1 MTRYFLAILIIGLVS
16 TYDTV
21 LTHITAD
28 QLLVEC
34 VPGTT
39 ENGYY
44 SYEQNPICEWMIEH
58 RGIGGLIEYKS
69 VGVIIATMILFALS
83 YTRYRRLIWLA
94 LAAQL
99 TLFCFLNFSVVPAPP
114 NLTHSHSQ
122 TAQDTYV
129 VPKMVMDFYRD
140 RRAAK

>member
-1 MTRYFLAILIIGLVS
+1 MIRVEKFKPLYFVSILIIGLIS

-34 VPGTT
+34 N
-39 ENGYY
+39 EKGYY
-44 SYEQNPICEWMIEH
+44 SNEQNPICEWMIKH
-58 RGIGGLIEYKS
+58 RGISGLVEYKS

-99 TLFCFLNFSVVPAPP
+99 TLFCFLNFSVVPP
-114 NLTHSHSQ
+114 NSTYCTQYS
-122 TAQDTYV
+122 TTQDTYV
-129 VPKMVMDFYRD
+129 VPKMVMDFYLNP
-140 RRAAK
+140 